1 MGPIFLALAGFV
13 RLLFLVDDG
22 GRRPPGSE
30 EAPLENL
37 PNGFAS

>member
-1 MGPIFLALAGFV
+1 MGAIFSVLAGFV
-13 RLLFLVDDG
+13 MFLFLVDDG